1 MKKFVVMFVL
11 VCFSQFSIANE
22 KDEFLLEK
30 AKSLVKVENYAA
42 AIPLLKQYINELKT
56 TAPKEVYLELANAY
70 FGLNNQKETLAY
82 IKIAISKAGLTEQD
96 FIYSN
101 TLNEEV
107 SSFVWEFF
115 YNNYDVLRKEYLSTK

>member
-1 MKKFVVMFVL
+1 MIVL

-22 KDEFLLEK
+22 KEEYLLAK

-70 FGLNNQKETLAY
+70 FELNNKKETLAY
-82 IKIAISKAGLTEQD
+82 VKIAISKAGLTEED
-96 FIYSN
+96 FIYTN
-101 TLNEEV
+101 MLNAEV

-115 YNNYDVLRKEYLSTK
+115 YNNYDELRKEYLSSK